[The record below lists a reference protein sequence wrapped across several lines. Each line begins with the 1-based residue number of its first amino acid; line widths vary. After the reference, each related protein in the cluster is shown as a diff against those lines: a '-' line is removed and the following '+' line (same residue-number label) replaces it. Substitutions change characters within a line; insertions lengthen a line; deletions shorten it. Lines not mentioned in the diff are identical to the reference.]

1 LSDES
6 ENKEQVANEE
16 VESGATVESIEEQEK
31 VEGEFLLPIDTLL
44 SAGIHIGTRI
54 KTKDMIPFIYRVRP
68 DGLFVLDAKKTDERI
83 RMGAKF
89 IARFDPKKIVAISSR
104 LYGRTPVQKF
114 CDVTGCLAI
123 LGRFLPG
130 LFTNANHSDHIEAE
144 LLIVND
150 PKADW
155 QAVSE
160 ASAVGMPVMAFC
172 DTDNDFR
179 DVDFV
184 IPINNK
190 GRRSLAT
197 VYWLLAREIMKIR
210 GEIPQDGTL
219 QVPLDSFE
227 TKLVEAPVDTMEE

>member
-1 LSDES
+1 LSDEEKES
-6 ENKEQVANEE
+6 ERGVEEGLRKEGEAAE
-16 VESGATVESIEEQEK
+16 A
-31 VEGEFLLPIDTLL
+31 EFLLPIDNLL
-44 SAGIHIGTRI
+44 SAGVHIGTRV

-83 RMGAKF
+83 RMAAKF
-89 IARFDPKKIVAISSR
+89 ISRFNPKKVVVVSSR

-114 CDVTGCLAI
+114 CEVTGCI
-123 LGRFLPG
+123 PIMGRFLPG
-130 LFTNANHSDHIEAE
+130 LFTNPSHSEHIEADI
-144 LLIVND
+144 LIVTD

-160 ASAVGMPVMAFC
+160 ASSVGIPVVSLC

-179 DVDFV
+179 DIDFV

-197 VYWLLAREIMKIR
+197 LYWLLALEILKAR
-210 GEIPQDGTL
+210 GEVQQDGTL
-219 QVPLDSFE
+219 QVPIDSFE
-227 TKLVEAPVDTMEE
+227 TKLVEARAESTEI

>member
-1 LSDES
+1 LSDDNIES
-6 ENKEQVANEE
+6 EDVKIDVD
-16 VESGATVESIEEQEK
+16 SDIEEEK
-31 VEGEFLLPIDTLL
+31 IEGEFLLPIDTLL

-54 KTKDMIPFIYRVRP
+54 KTKDMASFIYRVRP

-83 RMGAKF
+83 RMAAKF
-89 IARFDPKKIVAISSR
+89 ISRIDAKKVVAISSR

-114 CDVTGCLAI
+114 CEVTGCIPI

-130 LFTNANHSDHIEAE
+130 LFTNPNHSAHIEAE
-144 LLIVND
+144 ILVVTD

-155 QAVSE
+155 QAVTE
-160 ASAVGMPVMAFC
+160 ASSVGIPVIALC

-179 DVDFV
+179 NVDFV

-197 VYWLLAREIMKIR
+197 VFWLLAREVLKSR
-210 GEIPQDGTL
+210 GEIPEDGTI
-219 QVPLDSFE
+219 QVSLDSFE
-227 TKLVEAPVDTMEE
+227 TKLVEAASEAQDF

>member
-6 ENKEQVANEE
+6 ENREQERNEE
-16 VESGATVESIEEQEK
+16 VESVATVESIDEQVK

-89 IARFDPKKIVAISSR
+89 IARFDPKRVVVISSR

-114 CDVTGCLAI
+114 CDVTGCMPI

-130 LFTNANHSDHIEAE
+130 LFTNPNHTDHIEAE
-144 LLIVND
+144 LLIVTD

-160 ASAVGMPVMAFC
+160 AAAVGMPVVAFC

-227 TKLVEAPVDTMEE
+227 TKLVEAPVEMEE

>member
-1 LSDES
+1 MSDES
-6 ENKEQVANEE
+6 ENNEQEKIEE
-16 VESGATVESIEEQEK
+16 VQSVAPVESIDEQEK
-31 VEGEFLLPIDTLL
+31 LQGEFLLPIDTLL

-83 RMGAKF
+83 RMGAKL
-89 IARFDPKKIVAISSR
+89 IARFDPKRVVVISSR

-114 CDVTGCLAI
+114 CDVTGCKPI

-130 LFTNANHSDHIEAE
+130 LFTNPNHTDHIEAE
-144 LLIVND
+144 LLIVTD

-160 ASAVGMPVMAFC
+160 ASSVGMPVMAFC

-227 TKLVEAPVDTMEE
+227 TKLVEAPMEMEE

>member
-1 LSDES
+1 LSDK
-6 ENKEQVANEE
+6 KEPEAEAKPN
-16 VESGATVESIEEQEK
+16 VEKEIGDEEK
-31 VEGEFLLPIDTLL
+31 VEGEFLIPVDSLL

-54 KTKDMIPFIYRVRP
+54 KTKDMTAFIYRVRP

-83 RMGAKF
+83 RMAAKF
-89 IARFDPKKIVAISSR
+89 ISRFDPKKVVVISSR

-114 CDVTGCLAI
+114 CEVTGSI
-123 LGRFLPG
+123 PIMGRFLPG
-130 LFTNANHSDHIEAE
+130 LFTNPSHSDHIEAE
-144 LLIVND
+144 VIIVTD

-160 ASAVGMPVMAFC
+160 ASAVGIPVVALC

-179 DVDFV
+179 DVDFI

-197 VYWLLAREIMKIR
+197 VYWLLAREILKAR
-210 GEIPQDGTL
+210 GEIPQDGTM

-227 TKLVEAPVDTMEE
+227 TKLVEAPAESTEI

>member
-1 LSDES
+1 MSDE
-6 ENKEQVANEE
+6 KEPEAEAKPSVEKEIVEE
-16 VESGATVESIEEQEK
+16 EK
-31 VEGEFLLPIDTLL
+31 VEGEFLLPVDSLL

-54 KTKDMIPFIYRVRP
+54 KTKDMTVFIYRVRP
-68 DGLFVLDAKKTDERI
+68 DGLFVIDAKKTDERI
-83 RMGAKF
+83 RVAAKF
-89 IARFDPKKIVAISSR
+89 ISRFDPKKVVVISSR

-114 CDVTGCLAI
+114 CEATGSI
-123 LGRFLPG
+123 PIMGRFLPG
-130 LFTNANHSDHIEAE
+130 LFTNPSHSDHIEADVI
-144 LLIVND
+144 IVTD

-160 ASAVGMPVMAFC
+160 ASAVGIPVVALC

-197 VYWLLAREIMKIR
+197 VYWLLAREILKAR

-227 TKLVEAPVDTMEE
+227 TKLVEAPAESTEI